1 MHYQFGKCSLGFTH
15 SKDMCHRRWWTDACG
30 VVADACRGRSGLR
43 KVMGSTVFNN
53 IHLDM
58 YHGAG
63 EWKSMH
69 NYAMTTTNSRR
80 FVHTHYRFG
89 MNESRKRDER
99 GK

>member
-30 VVADACRGRSGLR
+30 VVADACRGRSGL
-43 KVMGSTVFNN
+43 KESNGK
-53 IHLDM
+53 
-58 YHGAG
+58 YHIQYLICITGAG
-63 EWKSMH
+63 EWKRMH
-69 NYAMTTTNSRR
+69 NDAMTTTNSRR
-80 FVHTHYRFG
+80 FVHTQYRFG